1 MKRFF
6 TGLSMFMVFTL
17 LIGCQSKSKTGVVDE
32 IDADTVIVDA
42 DQYVLFETSKG
53 SFTIKLYRETP
64 LHRHNM
70 VKQVRKGIYDGQ
82 LFFGVQKNYKVQAG
96 DPKSRGAKPGTVL
109 GVDEENDTI
118 MSEIQPTK
126 FYHKRGAVG
135 QASLRQFNFSTSQ
148 QFYIITGTKSNDKT
162 LANQEEK
169 INKRYYKAVKDS
181 LTQPYAKEI
190 MEYREKKY
198 NNKISV
204 LNDKLNKE
212 TDKIMATRPV
222 FKYSAEQVQTYKT
235 IGGAPTLDGF
245 YTVFGEVIEGIE
257 VVEAITQMH
266 TDKNYRPSPD
276 VKIIKATLID
286 NPQATEP
293 APAQ

>member
-6 TGLSMFMVFTL
+6 TGISLFML
-17 LIGCQSKSKTGVVDE
+17 LALIAGCQGKSNQSVTEE
-32 IDADTVIVDA
+32 IDADTIIVDD

-53 SFTIKLYRETP
+53 NFIVKLYRETP

-96 DPKSRGAKPGTVL
+96 DPKSRGAKPGTVI
-109 GVDEENDTI
+109 GIDEENDTI

-135 QASLRQFNFSTSQ
+135 QASLKQFSFSTSQ

-190 MEYREKKY
+190 LEYREKKY
-198 NNKISV
+198 TNKISV

-222 FKYSAEQVQTYKT
+222 FKYSSEQINTYKT

-257 VVEAITQMH
+257 VVEAITQLH

-286 NPQATEP
+286 NPQATNP

>member
-1 MKRFF
+1 M
-6 TGLSMFMVFTL
+6 L
-17 LIGCQSKSKTGVVDE
+17 LALIAGCQGKSNQSVTEE
-32 IDADTVIVDA
+32 IDADTIIVDD
-42 DQYVLFETSKG
+42 DQYVLFETTKG
-53 SFTIKLYRETP
+53 NFIVKLYRETP

-96 DPKSRGAKPGTVL
+96 DPKSRGAKPGTVI
-109 GVDEENDTI
+109 GIDEENDTI

-135 QASLRQFNFSTSQ
+135 QASLKQFSFSTSQ

-190 MEYREKKY
+190 LEYREKKY
-198 NNKISV
+198 TNKISV

-222 FKYSAEQVQTYKT
+222 FKYSSEQINTYKT

-257 VVEAITQMH
+257 VVEAITQLH

-286 NPQATEP
+286 NPQATNP

>member
-6 TGLSMFMVFTL
+6 TGISLFML
-17 LIGCQSKSKTGVVDE
+17 LALIAGCQGKSNQSVTEE
-32 IDADTVIVDA
+32 IDADTIIVDD
-42 DQYVLFETSKG
+42 DQYILFETSKG
-53 SFTIKLYRETP
+53 NFIVKLYRETP

-96 DPKSRGAKPGTVL
+96 DPKSRGAKPGTVI
-109 GVDEENDTI
+109 GIDEENDTI

-135 QASLRQFNFSTSQ
+135 QASLKQFSFSTSQ

-190 MEYREKKY
+190 LEYREKKY
-198 NNKISV
+198 TNKISV

-222 FKYSAEQVQTYKT
+222 FKYSSEQINTYKT

-257 VVEAITQMH
+257 VVEAITQLH

-286 NPQATEP
+286 NPQATNP

>member
-1 MKRFF
+1 M
-6 TGLSMFMVFTL
+6 L
-17 LIGCQSKSKTGVVDE
+17 LALIAGCQGKSNQSVTEE
-32 IDADTVIVDA
+32 IDADTIIVDD

-53 SFTIKLYRETP
+53 NFIVKLYRETP

-96 DPKSRGAKPGTVL
+96 DPKSRGAKPGTVI
-109 GVDEENDTI
+109 GIDEENDTI

-135 QASLRQFNFSTSQ
+135 QASLKQFSFSTSQ

-190 MEYREKKY
+190 LEYREKKY
-198 NNKISV
+198 TNKISV

-212 TDKIMATRPV
+212 TDEIMATRPV
-222 FKYSAEQVQTYKT
+222 FKYSSEQINTYKT

-257 VVEAITQMH
+257 VVEAITQLH

-286 NPQATEP
+286 NPQATNP

>member
-6 TGLSMFMVFTL
+6 TGISLFML
-17 LIGCQSKSKTGVVDE
+17 LALIAGCQGKSNQSVTEE
-32 IDADTVIVDA
+32 IDADTIIVDD

-53 SFTIKLYRETP
+53 NFIVKLYRETP

-96 DPKSRGAKPGTVL
+96 DPKSRGAKPGTVI
-109 GVDEENDTI
+109 GIDEENDTI

-135 QASLRQFNFSTSQ
+135 QASLKQFSFSTSQ

-190 MEYREKKY
+190 LEYREKKY
-198 NNKISV
+198 TNKISV

-212 TDKIMATRPV
+212 TDEIMATRPV
-222 FKYSAEQVQTYKT
+222 FKYSSEQINTYKT

-257 VVEAITQMH
+257 VVEAITQLH

-286 NPQATEP
+286 NPQATNP

>member
-6 TGLSMFMVFTL
+6 TGISLFML
-17 LIGCQSKSKTGVVDE
+17 LALIAGCQGKSNQSVTEE
-32 IDADTVIVDA
+32 IDADTIIVDD
-42 DQYVLFETSKG
+42 DQYVLFETTKG
-53 SFTIKLYRETP
+53 NFIVKLYRETP

-96 DPKSRGAKPGTVL
+96 DPKSRGAKPGTVI
-109 GVDEENDTI
+109 GIDEENDTI

-135 QASLRQFNFSTSQ
+135 QASLKQFSFSTSQ

-190 MEYREKKY
+190 LEYREKKY
-198 NNKISV
+198 TNKISV

-222 FKYSAEQVQTYKT
+222 FKYSSEQINTYKT

-257 VVEAITQMH
+257 VVEAITQLH

-286 NPQATEP
+286 NPQATNP

>member
-6 TGLSMFMVFTL
+6 TGISLFML
-17 LIGCQSKSKTGVVDE
+17 LALIAGCQGKSNQSVTEE
-32 IDADTVIVDA
+32 IDADTIIVDD

-53 SFTIKLYRETP
+53 NFIVKLYRETP

-96 DPKSRGAKPGTVL
+96 DPKSRGAKPGTVI
-109 GVDEENDTI
+109 GIDEENDTI

-135 QASLRQFNFSTSQ
+135 QASLKQFSFSTSQ

-190 MEYREKKY
+190 LEYREKKY
-198 NNKISV
+198 TNKISV

-222 FKYSAEQVQTYKT
+222 FKYSSEQINTYKT

-257 VVEAITQMH
+257 VVEAITQLH

-286 NPQATEP
+286 NPQATNS

>member
-6 TGLSMFMVFTL
+6 TGISLFML
-17 LIGCQSKSKTGVVDE
+17 LALIAGCQGKSNQSVTEE
-32 IDADTVIVDA
+32 IDADTIIVDD

-53 SFTIKLYRETP
+53 NFIVKLYRETP

-96 DPKSRGAKPGTVL
+96 DPESRGAKPGTVI
-109 GVDEENDTI
+109 GIDEENDTI

-135 QASLRQFNFSTSQ
+135 QASQKQFSFSTSQ

-190 MEYREKKY
+190 LEYREKKY
-198 NNKISV
+198 TNKISV

-212 TDKIMATRPV
+212 TDKIIATRPV
-222 FKYSAEQVQTYKT
+222 FKYSSEQINTYKT
-235 IGGAPTLDGF
+235 TGGAPTLDGF

-257 VVEAITQMH
+257 VVEAITMVKV
-266 TDKNYRPSPD
+266 DKNYRPTPD

-286 NPQATEP
+286 NPQATTA

>member
-6 TGLSMFMVFTL
+6 TGISLFML
-17 LIGCQSKSKTGVVDE
+17 LALIAGCQGKSNQSVTEE
-32 IDADTVIVDA
+32 IDADTIIVDD

-53 SFTIKLYRETP
+53 NFIVKLYRETP

-96 DPKSRGAKPGTVL
+96 DPKSRGAKPGTVI
-109 GVDEENDTI
+109 GIDEENDTI

-135 QASLRQFNFSTSQ
+135 QASLKQFSFSTSQ

-190 MEYREKKY
+190 LEYREKKY
-198 NNKISV
+198 TNKISV

-222 FKYSAEQVQTYKT
+222 FKYSSEQINTYKT

-257 VVEAITQMH
+257 VVEAITMVKV
-266 TDKNYRPSPD
+266 DKNYRPTPD

-286 NPQATEP
+286 NPQATTA

>member
-6 TGLSMFMVFTL
+6 TGISLFML
-17 LIGCQSKSKTGVVDE
+17 LALIAGCQGKSNQSVTEE
-32 IDADTVIVDA
+32 IDADTIIVDD

-53 SFTIKLYRETP
+53 NFIVKLYRETP

-96 DPKSRGAKPGTVL
+96 DPESRGAKPGTVI
-109 GVDEENDTI
+109 GIDEENDTI

-135 QASLRQFNFSTSQ
+135 QASQKQFSFSTSQ

-162 LANQEEK
+162 PANQEEK

-190 MEYREKKY
+190 LEYREKKY
-198 NNKISV
+198 TNKISV

-212 TDKIMATRPV
+212 TDKIIATRPV
-222 FKYSAEQVQTYKT
+222 FKYSSEQINTYKT
-235 IGGAPTLDGF
+235 TGGAPTLDGF

-257 VVEAITQMH
+257 VVEAITMVKV
-266 TDKNYRPSPD
+266 DKNYRPTPD

-286 NPQATEP
+286 NPQATTA

>member
-1 MKRFF
+1 M
-6 TGLSMFMVFTL
+6 L
-17 LIGCQSKSKTGVVDE
+17 LALIAGCQGKSNQSVTEE
-32 IDADTVIVDA
+32 IDADTIIVDD
-42 DQYVLFETSKG
+42 DQYVFFETSKG
-53 SFTIKLYRETP
+53 NFIVKLYRETP

-96 DPKSRGAKPGTVL
+96 DPKSRGAKPGTVI
-109 GVDEENDTI
+109 GIDEENDTI

-135 QASLRQFNFSTSQ
+135 QASLKQFSFSTSQ

-190 MEYREKKY
+190 LEYREKKY
-198 NNKISV
+198 TNKISV

-222 FKYSAEQVQTYKT
+222 FKYSSEQINTYKT

-257 VVEAITQMH
+257 VVEAITQLH

-286 NPQATEP
+286 NPQATNP